1 MSNSN
6 NTEQTLQNAQLSNQ
20 HGEETALM
28 TVPTSFDVEQY
39 QTLLES
45 TLNLEKKKRTVS
57 IVPKYYEFTTSLED
71 VQKAAEKKKG
81 EEKEKFLEM
90 SIPQT
95 KCKGIFQG
103 ITVEPVTRID
113 EETGEEISQTRK
125 IVKWITPEGLFINFG
140 AQLIRAVEY
149 LPIGTPI
156 EIQYIRKE
164 PVQSIQGANVKIYEV
179 YPLI

>member
-1 MSNSN
+1 
-6 NTEQTLQNAQLSNQ
+6 
-20 HGEETALM
+20 
-28 TVPTSFDVEQY
+28 
-39 QTLLES
+39 
-45 TLNLEKKKRTVS
+45 
-57 IVPKYYEFTTSLED
+57 
-71 VQKAAEKKKG
+71 
-81 EEKEKFLEM
+81 M

-103 ITVEPVTRID
+103 ITFEPVTRID
-113 EETGEEISQTRK
+113 KETGEEVSQTQK